1 MVFLDRLERFLKD
14 KCGLEPSQV
23 PKVIGTFVGL
33 KYIVWSGFLVVGAK
47 YQPVTR
53 FFVRKLG
60 KMQIQMPRSA
70 QKARKAFNDGYIE
83 QKYKISTD
91 EPTSLFVRL
100 GRSYQH
106 HTSNLA
112 NKVAQNALWVRISKS
127 IRQDPRYL
135 AVGLA
140 EGLVMYKVLIPVH
153 IPITLYC
160 IVLYYQEEA
169 KREAQR
175 QQGEQIESG
184 EEELDESAAF
194 ETLRGLG
201 LIATQE
207 KEESVMDDIHVVQE
221 TRVL

>member
-1 MVFLDRLERFLKD
+1 
-14 KCGLEPSQV
+14 
-23 PKVIGTFVGL
+23 
-33 KYIVWSGFLVVGAK
+33 
-47 YQPVTR
+47 
-53 FFVRKLG
+53 
-60 KMQIQMPRSA
+60 
-70 QKARKAFNDGYIE
+70 
-83 QKYKISTD
+83 
-91 EPTSLFVRL
+91 
-100 GRSYQH
+100 
-106 HTSNLA
+106 
-112 NKVAQNALWVRISKS
+112 
-127 IRQDPRYL
+127 
-135 AVGLA
+135 
-140 EGLVMYKVLIPVH
+140 MYKVLIPVH